1 MRLLTRK
8 KQNEAYKLLAEL
20 YHLCK
25 PEDIIE
31 ELDKYEELF
40 ELILDVA
47 YVVGGIDGMCK
58 THVAIREIQNEKTE
72 QNSKKAD

>member
-1 MRLLTRK
+1 MKLLTRK
-8 KQNEAYKLLAEL
+8 KQNEAYKLLAKL

-40 ELILDVA
+40 ELILDMA

-58 THVAIREIQNEKTE
+58 THCLIREIHNEK
-72 QNSKKAD
+72 QNSEKAN

>member
-8 KQNEAYKLLAEL
+8 KQNEAYKLLAKL

-31 ELDKYEELF
+31 ELEKYEELF
-40 ELILDVA
+40 GLISDMA
-47 YVVGGIDGMCK
+47 YVVGGIDGKCK
-58 THVAIREIQNEKTE
+58 THCFIREM
-72 QNSKKAD
+72 

>member
-8 KQNEAYKLLAEL
+8 KQNEAYKLLAKL

-58 THVAIREIQNEKTE
+58 THAFIMEMQNGERKNDT
-72 QNSKKAD
+72 